1 MEKYRARRIVAV
13 LIAVHVLLHGI
24 AHSAILRGMAPGLT
38 LSPFDIILYAL
49 FMLVP
54 SQGALLAVW
63 IVLGGGRMMWRGLAF
78 LSAIVYVWCFSA
90 RGIDTYD
97 LLTLM
102 LAELGLCTAILLVA
116 RCTGLQL
123 VRLSGR
129 SLTPGRFQFYI
140 RDMLIWTTALAVA
153 LSTWHY
159 LPARMLGWMDRF
171 DACTL
176 FASLA
181 SVAGV
186 SMFSALGRGWIVA
199 RIVRLPVIVILAAT
213 LWNLASGGRLQW
225 SWFALYLSLMA
236 FWLVASFLVLRYAGY
251 RLAWRPR
258 FEQPQE
264 QIAA

>member
-1 MEKYRARRIVAV
+1 MEKYRARRMVAV
-13 LIAVHVLLHGI
+13 LIAVHVVLHGI
-24 AHSAILRGMAPGLT
+24 VLSTILRRMVPNLT

-49 FMLVP
+49 FMLAP

-63 IVLGGGRMMWRGLAF
+63 IVLGGGRMRWRGLAF
-78 LSAIVYVWCFSA
+78 ISAIIYVWCFSA
-90 RGIDTYD
+90 LGINTDD
-97 LLTLM
+97 LLTVM

-129 SLTPGRFQFYI
+129 SLASGRFQFYI

-171 DACTL
+171 DACAL
-176 FASLA
+176 FASLTL
-181 SVAGV
+181 VAGV
-186 SMFSALGRGWIVA
+186 SMFSTLGRGWIVA
-199 RIVRLPVIVILAAT
+199 RIVRLPVIVILAAM
-213 LWNLASGGRLQW
+213 LWNLANGGRPQW
-225 SWFALYLSLMA
+225 SWFALLLSLMA

-258 FEQPQE
+258 LEQPQE